1 MQLKWDD
8 LIHSAMGISMFSI
21 HTAFPVA
28 IFCLAASLNVFA
40 QSQTQDPLWDRSTAL
55 QTVDRKQVMVALK
68 PMYEMVRTGNEA
80 GLLSVLSELKS
91 DPDLPD
97 PARDYVVYKF
107 TLGLGD
113 MEADAVSRAV
123 IGWLS
128 DYRSVTLVA
137 HEDHPRHAVPL
148 FNVRAA
154 AQGVV
159 NAWERQK
166 AAIEAERKLGEAPD
180 QFISAYLDA
189 SPAGRRGFIDALEFA
204 STEQSAE
211 LSRLAVEHLAL
222 SPELTLMAA
231 RASIKSGE
239 MQLLRRSIAQGEGPG
254 LARALKE
261 AAAGLSADETAG
273 LLQYAME
280 LESESKAALAIAQL
294 APGKLDDPAVRD
306 LMFKALTHQ
315 TLGASAALVL
325 GRSADPGIQFRLNEI
340 AAGKEGLEKQRAKLA
355 ISFKPAGRVD

>member
-1 MQLKWDD
+1 MFT
-8 LIHSAMGISMFSI
+8 IHRAL
-21 HTAFPVA
+21 PV
-28 IFCLAASLNVFA
+28 IIVCLAASLNVFA
-40 QSQTQDPLWDRSTAL
+40 QRQTQNPLWDRSTAL
-55 QTVDRKQVMVALK
+55 QTVDKTQVMVSLK
-68 PMYEMVRTGNEA
+68 PMYEMARSGNEA

-91 DPDLPD
+91 DPGLSD

-113 MEADAVSRAV
+113 METDAVSQAV

-128 DYRSVTLVA
+128 SYQPATLVA

-154 AQGVV
+154 AQGVG
-159 NAWERQK
+159 NGWERQK
-166 AAIEAERKLGEAPD
+166 AAVEAERILEEAPG

-189 SPAGRRGFIDALEFA
+189 SPSGQRGFLDALETI

-211 LSRLAVEHLAL
+211 LGRLALEHLAI
-222 SPELTLMAA
+222 SPGLTLVAA

-239 MQLLRRSIAQGEGPG
+239 MELLRRSVALGEGPG

-261 AAAGLSADETAG
+261 AAAGLSAEETAV
-273 LLQYAME
+273 LLNYVME
-280 LESESKAALAIAQL
+280 LESDSKAALAIAQL
-294 APGKLDDPAVRD
+294 VPGNLDNPAVRD
-306 LMFKALTHQ
+306 LMFKTLTNQ

-325 GRSADPGIQFRLNEI
+325 GSSTDPEIQSRLSEI
-340 AAGKEGLEKQRAKLA
+340 AGGEEGLEKQRAQLA
-355 ISFKPAGRVD
+355 TRFKSVGRVD